1 MDNPRETCELAMFY
15 DCSKVIGPRPQGTW
29 MGILTAAGSLARIC
43 GPVFVSEIYKEFGT
57 YWTYGTT
64 AGSFVLAAVVT
75 LITYKRLIPIQKRIQ
90 MEKMSGEN
98 TVGKTMSTEL

>member
-1 MDNPRETCELAMFY
+1 MRRAVY
-15 DCSKVIGPRPQGTW
+15 YCSKVIGPRPQGTW

-64 AGSFVLAAVVT
+64 AGSFVAAALVT
-75 LITYKRLIPIQKRIQ
+75 LLTYKRLIPIQKRIQ
-90 MEKMSGEN
+90 MEKMSGGNYEGQ
-98 TVGKTMSTEL
+98 TKSTAL